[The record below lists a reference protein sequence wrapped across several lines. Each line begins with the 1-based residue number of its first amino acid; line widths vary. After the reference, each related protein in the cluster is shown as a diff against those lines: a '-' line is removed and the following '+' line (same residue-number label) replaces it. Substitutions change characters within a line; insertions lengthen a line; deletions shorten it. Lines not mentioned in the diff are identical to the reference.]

1 MRIQKVLINKT
12 TQKKCR
18 LNCMVPSK
26 RKPHKAKL
34 QKRFSD
40 HMKFSAQQLP
50 RKVDLRYAMTPIEDQ
65 SDIGSW

>member
-1 MRIQKVLINKT
+1 
-12 TQKKCR
+12 
-18 LNCMVPSK
+18 MVPSK

-40 HMKFSAQQLP
+40 HMKFTAQQLP

-65 SDIGSW
+65 ADIGSW